1 MPTVYMYGDSQIV
14 SSPRSIYLRGTQIV
28 SFIYI
33 GIYVRGIP
41 DRILPTLHHITKAEG
56 DLLAELSKIPTA
68 SVDVIYDAC
77 SFLHMW
83 GRYPTP
89 QDGFFVAMEQIVRF
103 RV

>member
-1 MPTVYMYGDSQIV
+1 MYGDSQSI
-14 SSPRSIYLRGTQIV
+14 SSPRSIYLFTGNPR
-28 SFIYI
+28 SYPLYIYI

-56 DLLAELSKIPTA
+56 DLLAEMSKIATA

-77 SFLHMW
+77 SFIHMW
-83 GRYPTP
+83 GRYPTL
-89 QDGFFVAMEQIVRF
+89 QDGLFVAMEQIVRF

>member
-1 MPTVYMYGDSQIV
+1 MYGESQIV
-14 SSPRSIYLRGTQIV
+14 SYMYV
-28 SFIYI
+28 

-56 DLLAELSKIPTA
+56 DLLAELSRIPTA

-77 SFLHMW
+77 SFIHMW

>member
-1 MPTVYMYGDSQIV
+1 MYGDSQIV

-77 SFLHMW
+77 SFIHMW

-89 QDGFFVAMEQIVRF
+89 QDGLFVAMEQIVRF